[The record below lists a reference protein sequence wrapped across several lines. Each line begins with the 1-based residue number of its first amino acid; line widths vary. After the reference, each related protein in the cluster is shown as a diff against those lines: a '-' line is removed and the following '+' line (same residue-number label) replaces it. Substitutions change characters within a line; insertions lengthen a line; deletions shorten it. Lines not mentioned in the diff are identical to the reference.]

1 MLNLKQRR
9 IELGLTMLEVAKA
22 VGVSEATISRYESG
36 NIKNMRRDRI
46 EKYAAILKI
55 NPAAFIEQGECKL
68 QLDTTPFKPQRMIP
82 IPVVGSV
89 AAGYACLAETDIESY
104 ELVDSEII
112 LDGYEYVWLR
122 VKGDSMEPMLLESD
136 LVLVRLQN
144 DVENGDYAVVIVDS
158 EDGLVKRIE
167 KNGDSL
173 TLVSNNPYYPPR
185 MFSGEEMN
193 RVHIFGKVI
202 ESKRKF

>member
-22 VGVSEATISRYESG
+22 VGVSEATISRYESK

-46 EKYAAILKI
+46 EKYAAVLKI
-55 NPAAFIEQGECKL
+55 NPAAFIEQGEYKP

-185 MFSGEEMN
+185 TFSGEEMN